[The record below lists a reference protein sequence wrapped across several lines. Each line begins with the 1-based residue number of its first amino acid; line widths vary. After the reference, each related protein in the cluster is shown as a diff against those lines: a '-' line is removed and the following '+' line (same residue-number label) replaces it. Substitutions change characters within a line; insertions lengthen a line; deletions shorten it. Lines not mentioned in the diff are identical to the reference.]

1 LRRHTWVLSTYLL
14 LGLILTW
21 PLIAHLATHVPGD
34 GIDDPSLAWNLWWV
48 KHALVDLPQNP
59 FISAW
64 QFWPI
69 GINLAF
75 YTLTVLNGMLGV
87 PLVSAFGVIPA
98 YNLLLLSSFVLSGF
112 GAYLL
117 ALDFLG
123 GGNKAISRQ
132 VDKETRKRS
141 VSSCLRVSVSAFLA
155 GALYAYASSKLFYAA
170 LGQGNIASSQWVPFA
185 ALYIVRTVRPS
196 GKARDAALAALFLA
210 LQAYAE
216 MTYASFL
223 LVFAGLAFMWGAG
236 TLLRGQRDPAQP
248 SAYFVRRVITRY
260 IARFTLLAVLF
271 ALAIVPLL
279 ANMLP
284 DLRAEG
290 DFLTSGGGFADVFS
304 ADLAG
309 YAVPTQLH
317 PLLGGLIRAWSHDST
332 PRPDGSHFAVNKGQQ
347 IYLGYI
353 ALALAVIGAW
363 RGRRRG
369 ETWFWVTSALL
380 FFVLTLGPNLR
391 IAGHDTGIPLPFRL
405 LEVLPFFKG
414 NRYPSRYSVMLL
426 MSVAP
431 LVAMGAY
438 GVLGRAYSALTSR
451 RSSARPADHAPR
463 TMHHALRV
471 TLPTILLALLL
482 FEHLSAPLPISDLRV
497 PAIYAGVAA
506 EPGDFAL
513 LELPPGWRNGAR
525 VAG

>member
-1 LRRHTWVLSTYLL
+1 MHARLSGGPNTTLLAQLADGDTSLRRHTWVLSAYLL

-21 PLIAHLATHVPGD
+21 PLVAHLATHVPGD

-98 YNLLLLSSFVLSGF
+98 YNLLLLSSFVLGGY

-117 ALDFLG
+117 ALDFVG
-123 GGNKAISRQ
+123 GEK
-132 VDKETRKRS
+132 DKETRTDKTNDKEVRNGPSSTCLLRHS
-141 VSSCLRVSVSAFLA
+141 VRLPRRCALRLRFFQAVLRRA
-155 GALYAYASSKLFYAA
+155 GAGEHRQLAMGAVRRAVHRADGAS
-170 LGQGNIASSQWVPFA
+170 GRQGARCRAGGAVPGA
-185 ALYIVRTVRPS
+185 
-196 GKARDAALAALFLA
+196 
-210 LQAYAE
+210 
-216 MTYASFL
+216 
-223 LVFAGLAFMWGAG
+223 AGLCGDDLRLVPAG
-236 TLLRGQRDPAQP
+236 VRRAGVCLGRCDARATAADPAANIGTP
-248 SAYFVRRVITRY
+248 CARRVITHY
-260 IARFTLLAVLF
+260 VARFTFLAALF
-271 ALAIVPLL
+271 ALAITPLL

-290 DFLTSGGGFADVFS
+290 DFLTSGGGFADIFS

-317 PLLGGLIRAWSHDST
+317 PLLGGVIRAWSHDST
-332 PRPDGSHFAVNKGQQ
+332 PQPDGSYFAVNKGQQ
-347 IYLGYI
+347 IYLGYV
-353 ALALAVIGAW
+353 ALALAVVGAW

-414 NRYPSRYSVMLL
+414 NRYPSRYSVMLML
-426 MSVAP
+426 SVAP
-431 LVAMGAY
+431 LVAAGAY
-438 GVLGRAYSALTSR
+438 CVLRIAYS
-451 RSSARPADHAPR
+451 
-463 TMHHALRV
+463 V
-471 TLPTILLALLL
+471 
-482 FEHLSAPLPISDLRV
+482 
-497 PAIYAGVAA
+497 
-506 EPGDFAL
+506 
-513 LELPPGWRNGAR
+513 GWRPDGKALHASR
-525 VAG
+525 FTLHVPSPTCLLIYLSTCFPSPF